1 MKLKV
6 LLLIGILSLFARSNS
21 PQGWEI
27 FQDVKFTSQY
37 FEEVDAYFDVPTF
50 DEELKSLENTKVVLA
65 GHYIPMGLDSIF
77 MLSAFSYSSC
87 FFCGGAGPESVAEI
101 QMEKIPNELVV
112 DEIVKVKGTLKLNDS
127 DISHMNFIL
136 QDSKIIEE

>member
-27 FQDVKFTSQY
+27 FQDVKFTPRY